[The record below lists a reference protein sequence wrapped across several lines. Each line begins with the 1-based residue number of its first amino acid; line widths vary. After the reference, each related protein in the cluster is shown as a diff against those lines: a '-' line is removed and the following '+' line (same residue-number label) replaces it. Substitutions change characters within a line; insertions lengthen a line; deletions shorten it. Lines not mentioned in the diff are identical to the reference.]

1 MSRAAE
7 ARAKLDKIGVEEIVE
22 MIGEDGASLR
32 GIANQVGVSA
42 TALLNWIA
50 ADPERS
56 ARVREARAEM
66 AKVWDEKAE
75 DLLRQAEDEFELKKA
90 KELAHHYRWRARA
103 TAPKD
108 YGDQVEVRGSVT
120 LEQLVVGAA
129 RSPDPIP
136 ESE

>member
-32 GIANQVGVSA
+32 GIARQVGVSP

-50 ADPERS
+50 VDSERS
-56 ARVREARAEM
+56 ARVREVRAEM

-75 DLLRQAEDEFELKKA
+75 DGLLQAQDDFELKRA

-120 LEQLVVGAA
+120 LEQLVAGAN
-129 RSPDPIP
+129 RGEG
-136 ESE
+136 ESDG